1 MKLIAEWKKAWRMLS
16 VQLSA
21 LGAAVS
27 AAWVLL
33 PHETQESILSVIGV
47 TEPGVIAMVGFVAV
61 VYSRIVYQPKLHEGE
76 HEK

>member
-33 PHETQESILSVIGV
+33 PHETQESILSVMGV

>member
-1 MKLIAEWKKAWRMLS
+1 MLS
-16 VQLSA
+16 VQLST
-21 LGAAVS
+21 LGAAMS

-47 TEPGVIAMVGFVAV
+47 TEPGVIALVGFVAV
-61 VYSRIVYQPKLHEGE
+61 VYSRLVYQPKLHEGE